1 MILPNIRNGFATLL
15 ACMIFSAMFTL
26 PAVAQQNTPTINK
39 RDADLLSQVL
49 KEKSTDKENEK
60 SKNKGTATLSDHDRA
75 LIEEV
80 LKSATKET
88 KKSEARPPEPGQRAP
103 DDKLLILDE
112 EYLKA
117 YHDWKLYKIK
127 IAQET
132 FTFHYWSSLIIFTV
146 VLGIV
151 FMGLYLTWVQVTM
164 RIDAEKLREAEGK
177 EGKGDGEKEQH
188 QVEISAEGLKL
199 KSSVVGLSILT
210 VSLAFF
216 YLYLV
221 YVYPVNFVGQ

>member
-1 MILPNIRNGFATLL
+1 MILFKNRTGFVVFFAILVFSL
-15 ACMIFSAMFTL
+15 AVIFSAR
-26 PAVAQQNTPTINK
+26 AQQNTPTISK

-49 KEKSTDKENEK
+49 KEKSPEKKEEK
-60 SKNKGTATLSDHDRA
+60 GVASLSAHDRA

-80 LKSATKET
+80 LKSTT
-88 KKSEARPPEPGQRAP
+88 NTSKKSEGKPSKPGQPAP
-103 DDKLLILDE
+103 DDKFLLLDE
-112 EYLKA
+112 EYLQA

-127 IAQET
+127 IARET
-132 FTFHYWSSLIIFTV
+132 FTFHYWSSLIIFAV

-164 RIDAEKLREAEGK
+164 RIDAEKIREAEGK
-177 EGKGDGEKEQH
+177 DSKGDGEKEQH

>member
-1 MILPNIRNGFATLL
+1 MTLNKPHTLFVFFMATLIVSG
-15 ACMIFSAMFTL
+15 AVVF
-26 PAVAQQNTPTINK
+26 PALAQQNTPTISK
-39 RDADLLSQVL
+39 RDKDLISEVL
-49 KEKSTDKENEK
+49 KEKAAVKNKEK
-60 SKNKGTATLSDHDRA
+60 SAATLSAHDRA
-75 LIEEV
+75 LIEQV
-80 LKSATKET
+80 LKSRTKES
-88 KKSEARPPEPGQRAP
+88 KNNDSQPLAVGQPAP
-103 DDKLLILDE
+103 NDKLLVLDE
-112 EYLKA
+112 EYLQA
-117 YHDWKLYKIK
+117 YHDWKIYKIE
-127 IAQET
+127 IARDT
-132 FTFHYWSSLIIFTV
+132 FSFHYWSSLIIFAV

-151 FMGLYLTWVQVTM
+151 MMGLYLTWVQVTM

-177 EGKGDGEKEQH
+177 AKKEGEKEQH

>member
-1 MILPNIRNGFATLL
+1 MTLNKPHTLFVFFMATLIVSG
-15 ACMIFSAMFTL
+15 AVVF
-26 PAVAQQNTPTINK
+26 PALAQQNTPTISK
-39 RDADLLSQVL
+39 RDTDLISEVL
-49 KEKSTDKENEK
+49 KEKAAVKNKEK
-60 SKNKGTATLSDHDRA
+60 SAATLSAHDRA
-75 LIEEV
+75 LIEQV
-80 LKSATKET
+80 LESRTKESNNNSS
-88 KKSEARPPEPGQRAP
+88 KPPVIGQPAP
-103 DDKLLILDE
+103 NDKLLVLDE
-112 EYLKA
+112 EYLQA
-117 YHDWKLYKIK
+117 YHDWKIYKIE
-127 IAQET
+127 IARDT
-132 FTFHYWSSLIIFTV
+132 FSFHYWSSLIIFVV

-151 FMGLYLTWVQVTM
+151 MMGLYLTWVQVTM

-177 EGKGDGEKEQH
+177 ARKEGEKEQH

>member
-1 MILPNIRNGFATLL
+1 MTLNKPQTWFVVFIATL
-15 ACMIFSAMFTL
+15 MVSG
-26 PAVAQQNTPTINK
+26 AVVFQALAQQNTPTISK
-39 RDADLLSQVL
+39 RDTDLISEVL
-49 KEKSTDKENEK
+49 KENAAGNDKEK
-60 SKNKGTATLSDHDRA
+60 SPASLSAHDKA

-80 LKSATKET
+80 LKS
-88 KKSEARPPEPGQRAP
+88 KSRESKNNDSKPVAVGQPAP
-103 DDKLLILDE
+103 NDKLLVLDE
-112 EYLKA
+112 EYLQA
-117 YHDWKLYKIK
+117 YHDWKLYKIE
-127 IAQET
+127 IARNT
-132 FTFHYWSSLIIFTV
+132 FTFHYWSSLIIFAV

-177 EGKGDGEKEQH
+177 AKKDGEKEQHKEQH

-199 KSSVVGLSILT
+199 KSSVVGLSILS